1 MHTKKA
7 RRIALVLTIGAIVAA
22 AVPAVSASRPG
33 RIKHTSL
40 TAGQAISG
48 VVPIEWNWKSGTKVN
63 SADTVNI
70 FISTDGANWTRIA
83 KRVPIR
89 NGRFDWNT
97 DPENGAYPDFAYAVQ
112 LKVFKKPV
120 RDIVSPVY
128 VDNKAP
134 MVAIIEPSD
143 RQVIVDKLSPEYA
156 VVAGQARL
164 RALAFDGFTGVAE
177 IGWYL
182 DDAEEPFATEADFVH
197 DFNDTIGPHTLTFK
211 ATDFAGN
218 SNSDSIEILAL
229 PFPSGLSEGEAPELP
244 DTGEEPTLPDP
255 GDEQELPELPD
266 PGDEQELPEL
276 PDPDEEPTLPD
287 PDSDLPALPGGTP
300 DDIGELPDVTP
311 SP

>member
-1 MHTKKA
+1 MRTKKA

-22 AVPAVSASRPG
+22 AVPAISASGPG

-40 TAGQAISG
+40 TAGQAVGGI
-48 VVPIEWNWKSGTKVN
+48 VPIEWNWKSGTEVN
-63 SADTVNI
+63 SADTVNV
-70 FISTDGANWTRIA
+70 FVSTDGTNWTRIA

-89 NGRFDWNT
+89 NGRFDWDT
-97 DPENGAYPDFAYAVQ
+97 GGVSDFAYAVQ
-112 LKVFKKPV
+112 LKVVREPV
-120 RDIVSPVY
+120 RDIVSPIY

-134 MVAIIEPSD
+134 MVAIMEPSN
-143 RQVIVDKLSPEYA
+143 RQVIVDNLSPEYA

-164 RALAFDGFTGVAE
+164 RALALDGFTGVAE

-197 DFNDTIGPHTLTFK
+197 DFSDTIGPHTLTFK

-218 SNSDSIEILAL
+218 SNTDRIEILAL
-229 PFPSGLSEGEAPELP
+229 PFPSGLSEGETPELP

-255 GDEQELPELPD
+255 GDEQELPDPGDDPELPELPD
-266 PGDEQELPEL
+266 PGDE
-276 PDPDEEPTLPD
+276 PDPDLGEM
-287 PDSDLPALPGGTP
+287 PALPGTP
-300 DDIGELPDVTP
+300 ETGELPDVIP